1 MFSPCGS
8 AAWDG
13 AWDPNPPHSAPSSPR
28 HARVKGPAAA
38 HAAAA
43 AAIAAAT
50 TGRPVTA
57 PFSKL
62 LAPSARLVLEGTEK
76 ALRSRVK
83 QRAAAVDKTVL
94 VRPAGAYEPPA
105 AAAATALPWATEEEH
120 DRPQ

>member
-1 MFSPCGS
+1 MLSSCGS
-8 AAWDG
+8 A

-43 AAIAAAT
+43 AAVAAAT

-83 QRAAAVDKTVL
+83 QRAAAIDQIRQVL
-94 VRPAGAYEPPA
+94 VRPAGAYEPPVAA
-105 AAAATALPWATEEEH
+105 AAAATALPWATQEEH
-120 DRPQ
+120 ARPQ